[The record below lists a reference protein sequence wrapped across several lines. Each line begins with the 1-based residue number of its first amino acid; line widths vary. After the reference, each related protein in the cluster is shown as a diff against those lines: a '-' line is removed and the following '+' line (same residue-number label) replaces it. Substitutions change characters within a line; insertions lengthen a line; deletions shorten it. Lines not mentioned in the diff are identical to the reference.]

1 MDDILI
7 ECSPGISG
15 DMLLGA
21 FYDLGVPKKVIEQ
34 PLIDLGLKNLYQL
47 DFKESKSCSIRGI
60 KAKVENIDSGPS
72 KRTWRSI
79 KELILNG
86 HLEDKL
92 KKIIYEVFESL
103 AIAEGK
109 VHGIKSEDVHFHEIG
124 AIDSLV
130 DIIGVCAAFNYLN
143 PKWVYCNEP
152 TLGKGFVQTEHGK
165 LSVPAPAVIELVRQ
179 KNIKVLSN
187 CGSSIEGELSTPT
200 GIALLANLV
209 DYLEPPSKY
218 SINSYGVG
226 IGNLNF
232 PFPNLVRVYKIASF
246 NNSSDNDN
254 EQISPKCEEII
265 IQEAWIDDQTAEDIS
280 NFVEKLRI
288 EGAYDVSYQAINMK
302 KNRIGF
308 SIQAILPIE
317 KKEFFRRLWFD
328 YSNTIG
334 VRERTQSR
342 WILLRRRGEC
352 STIFGNIKV
361 KQTLKPDGS
370 IIMKPE
376 NDEVLRLNLEHK
388 ISTYEIRKI
397 IKESSNKFK
406 AFENWK

>member
-1 MDDILI
+1 MEDVLI

-21 FYDLGVPKKVIEQ
+21 FYDLGVPKKVIEK
-34 PLIDLGLKNLYQL
+34 PLIDLGLKDLYQL
-47 DFKESKSCSIRGI
+47 EFKESKSCSIRGI
-60 KAKVENIDSGPS
+60 NTKIKNLECSPI
-72 KRTWRSI
+72 KRTWRNI

-86 HLEDKL
+86 NLEDKL
-92 KKIIYEVFESL
+92 KKLIYEVFESL

-130 DIIGVCAAFNYLN
+130 DIIGVCAALNYLN
-143 PKWVYCNEP
+143 PKKVYCNEP
-152 TLGKGFVQTEHGK
+152 MLGQGFVQTEHGK
-165 LSVPAPAVIELVRQ
+165 LSIPPPAVIELIRQ
-179 KNIKVLSN
+179 KNLKVLSKR
-187 CGSSIEGELSTPT
+187 GSTEGELSTPT

-218 SINSYGVG
+218 SIDSYGVG
-226 IGNLNF
+226 IGNLKF
-232 PFPNLVRVYKIASF
+232 QFPNLVRVHKITVF
-246 NNSSDNDN
+246 NDSSIDN
-254 EQISPKCEEII
+254 QINPKCEEISV
-265 IQEAWIDDQTAEDIS
+265 QEAWIDDQTPEDIS
-280 NFVEKLRI
+280 NFVEKLRV

-308 SIQAILPIE
+308 SIQVILPIE
-317 KKEFFRRLWFD
+317 KKEFFRRLWFN

-352 STIFGNIKV
+352 STTFGNIKV

-370 IIMKPE
+370 IMMKPE
-376 NDEVLRLNLEHK
+376 NDEVLRLKLKHK

-397 IKESSNKFK
+397 IQESSKKFK

>member
-1 MDDILI
+1 MEDFLI

-21 FYDLGVPKKVIEQ
+21 LYDLGVPKQVIEQ
-34 PLIDLGLKNLYQL
+34 PLFDLGLKDLYHL
-47 DFKESKSCSIRGI
+47 EFRESKSSSIRGLR
-60 KAKVENIDSGPS
+60 VEVDNIDRSPI

-86 HLEDKL
+86 NLEDKL
-92 KKIIYEVFESL
+92 KQKIYKVFESL
-103 AIAEGK
+103 ANAEGK
-109 VHGIKSEDVHFHEIG
+109 VHGIKSEEVHFHEIG

-143 PKWVYCNEP
+143 PKKVFCNEP
-152 TLGKGFVQTEHGK
+152 MLGKGFVQTEHGK
-165 LSVPAPAVIELVRQ
+165 LSVPTPAVIELIRQ
-179 KNIKVLSN
+179 KDIKVLTSFE
-187 CGSSIEGELSTPT
+187 SIEGELSTPT
-200 GIALLANLV
+200 GIALISNLA
-209 DYLEPPSKY
+209 DYLQLPQKY

-226 IGNLNF
+226 IGNLKL
-232 PFPNLVRVYKIASF
+232 PFPNLVRVYKITSF
-246 NNSSDNDN
+246 EDSSSNQKIN
-254 EQISPKCEEII
+254 PKCEEISV
-265 IQEAWIDDQTAEDIS
+265 QEAWIDDQTPEDIC
-280 NFVEKLRI
+280 NFIEKLRI
-288 EGAYDVSYQAINMK
+288 EGAYDVSYHAVNMK

-308 SIQAILPIE
+308 SIQAILPVE
-317 KKEFFRRLWFD
+317 KKEFFRGLWFD

-352 STIFGNIKV
+352 STTFGNIKV

-376 NDEVLRLNLEHK
+376 NDEVLRLKLEHK
-388 ISTYEIRKI
+388 ISTEEIRKI
-397 IKESSNKFK
+397 IKDSSKKFK

>member
-1 MDDILI
+1 MEDVLI

-34 PLIDLGLKNLYQL
+34 PLFDLGLKDLYNLE
-47 DFKESKSCSIRGI
+47 FEESKSCSIRGI
-60 KAKVENIDSGPS
+60 KAKVDNIESSPT
-72 KRTWRSI
+72 KRTWKNI
-79 KELILNG
+79 KELISNG
-86 HLEDKL
+86 HIENKL
-92 KKIIYEVFESL
+92 KEIIFKVFESL
-103 AIAEGK
+103 ASAEGK
-109 VHGIKSEDVHFHEIG
+109 VHGIRFEDVHFHEIG

-130 DIIGVCAAFNYLN
+130 DIVGVCAALNYLN
-143 PKWVYCNEP
+143 PKKVYCNEP
-152 TLGKGFVQTEHGK
+152 MLGRGFVQTEHGK
-165 LSVPAPAVIELVRQ
+165 LSIPPPAVIELIRQ
-179 KNIKVLSN
+179 KNIKVLS
-187 CGSSIEGELSTPT
+187 SFDSIEGELSTPT
-200 GIALLANLV
+200 GIALLSNLV
-209 DYLEPPSKY
+209 DYLRTPSRF
-218 SINSYGVG
+218 SIDSYGVG
-226 IGNLNF
+226 IGNLKF
-232 PFPNLVRVYKIASF
+232 PFPNLVRVYKISSF
-246 NNSSDNDN
+246 EDSSRNQKIN
-254 EQISPKCEEII
+254 PKFEEISV
-265 IQEAWIDDQTAEDIS
+265 QEAWIDDQTPEDIS

-308 SIQAILPIE
+308 SIQVILPVE

-334 VRERTQSR
+334 IRERTQSR

-352 STIFGNIKV
+352 STTFGNIKV

-370 IIMKPE
+370 INMKPE
-376 NDEVLRLNLEHK
+376 NDEVLRLKLKHK

-397 IKESSNKFK
+397 IKESSKKFK

>member
-1 MDDILI
+1 MEDVLI

-34 PLIDLGLKNLYQL
+34 PLIDLGLKDLFQL

-60 KAKVENIDSGPS
+60 KTKVENMDCSPIN
-72 KRTWRSI
+72 RTWRNI
-79 KELILNG
+79 KELISNS
-86 HLEDKL
+86 HLENKL

-130 DIIGVCAAFNYLN
+130 DIIGVCAALNYLN
-143 PKWVYCNEP
+143 PKKVYCNEP
-152 TLGKGFVQTEHGK
+152 MLGKGFVQTEHGK
-165 LSVPAPAVIELVRQ
+165 LSVPSPAVIELIRQ
-179 KNIKVLSN
+179 KNIKVLS
-187 CGSSIEGELSTPT
+187 SLDSIEGELSTPT
-200 GIALLANLV
+200 GIALLSNLV
-209 DYLEPPSKY
+209 DNLELPPKY

-226 IGNLNF
+226 MGNLNF
-232 PFPNLVRVYKIASF
+232 PFPNLVRVYKITSF
-246 NNSSDNDN
+246 EDSSIN
-254 EQISPKCEEII
+254 EQINPKYEMISV
-265 IQEAWIDDQTAEDIS
+265 QEAWIDDQTPEDIS
-280 NFVEKLRI
+280 NFVEKMRI

-308 SIQAILPIE
+308 SIQVILPIE

-342 WILLRRRGEC
+342 WTLLRRRGEC
-352 STIFGNIKV
+352 STTFGNIKV

-370 IIMKPE
+370 IIIKPE
-376 NDEVLRLNLEHK
+376 NDEVLRLQLKHK

-397 IKESSNKFK
+397 IKESSKKFK

>member
-1 MDDILI
+1 MEDILI

-15 DMLLGA
+15 DMLLAA

-34 PLIDLGLKNLYQL
+34 PLIDLGLKDLYNLK
-47 DFKESKSCSIRGI
+47 FKESKSCSVRGM
-60 KAKVENIDSGPS
+60 KAEVENINRSQI
-72 KRTWRSI
+72 KRNWRSI
-79 KELILNG
+79 KNLILDG
-86 HLEDKL
+86 KLENEL
-92 KKIIYEVFESL
+92 QQIIYEVFESL

-109 VHGIKSEDVHFHEIG
+109 VHGIKSDDVHFHEIG

-130 DIIGVCAAFNYLN
+130 DIIGVCAALNFLN
-143 PKWVYCNEP
+143 PKKVYCNEP
-152 TLGKGFVQTEHGK
+152 MLGKGFVETEHGK
-165 LSVPAPAVIELVRQ
+165 LSVPPPAVIELLREKKINV
-179 KNIKVLSN
+179 I
-187 CGSSIEGELSTPT
+187 SSFESINGELSTPT
-200 GIALLANLV
+200 GIALISNLA
-209 DYLEPPSKY
+209 DYLQPPKKY

-226 IGNLNF
+226 IGNKKF
-232 PFPNLVRVYKIASF
+232 PFPNLVRVYKITSLED
-246 NNSSDNDN
+246 SSINKQSN
-254 EQISPKCEEII
+254 PICEKIAV
-265 IQEAWIDDQTAEDIS
+265 QEAWIDDQTPEDVS

-308 SIQAILPIE
+308 SIQIILPID
-317 KKEFFRRLWFD
+317 KKEYFRGLWFD

-334 VRERTQSR
+334 VRERIQDR

-352 STIFGNIKV
+352 STIFGNVKV

-397 IKESSNKFK
+397 INESSKKFK

>member
-1 MDDILI
+1 MDDVLI

-34 PLIDLGLKNLYQL
+34 PLIDLGLKDLYQL
-47 DFKESKSCSIRGI
+47 EFKESKSCSIRGI
-60 KAKVENIDSGPS
+60 KAKVENIDCSPN

-109 VHGIKSEDVHFHEIG
+109 VHGIKYEDVHFHEIG

-130 DIIGVCAAFNYLN
+130 DIIGVCAALNYLN
-143 PKWVYCNEP
+143 PKRVYCNQP

-179 KNIKVLSN
+179 KNIKVLSDWN
-187 CGSSIEGELSTPT
+187 SIEGELSTPT

-209 DYLEPPSKY
+209 DYPEPPSKY
-218 SINSYGVG
+218 TINSYGVG

-232 PFPNLVRVYKIASF
+232 PFPNLVRVYKITSF
-246 NNSSDNDN
+246 ENSSIN
-254 EQISPKCEEII
+254 EQINPKCEEISV
-265 IQEAWIDDQTAEDIS
+265 QEAWIDDQTPEDIS

-308 SIQAILPIE
+308 SIQVILPIE
-317 KKEFFRRLWFD
+317 KQEFFRQLWFN

-352 STIFGNIKV
+352 STTFGNIKV
-361 KQTLKPDGS
+361 KQTLKPDGT
-370 IIMKPE
+370 INMKPE
-376 NDEVLRLNLEHK
+376 NDEVLRLKLKHK

-397 IKESSNKFK
+397 IKESSKKFK

>member
-1 MDDILI
+1 MDDVLI

-34 PLIDLGLKNLYQL
+34 PLIDLGLKDLYQL

-60 KAKVENIDSGPS
+60 KAKVENIDSCPI

-109 VHGIKSEDVHFHEIG
+109 VHGIKPEDVHFHEIG

-130 DIIGVCAAFNYLN
+130 DIIGVCAALNYLN
-143 PKWVYCNEP
+143 PKRVYCNEP
-152 TLGKGFVQTEHGK
+152 MLGKGFVHTEHGK
-165 LSVPAPAVIELVRQ
+165 LSVPPPAVIELIRQ
-179 KNIKVLSN
+179 KNIKVLS
-187 CGSSIEGELSTPT
+187 SRDSIEGELSTPT

-209 DYLEPPSKY
+209 DYLEPPLKF

-226 IGNLNF
+226 IGSLKF
-232 PFPNLVRVYKIASF
+232 PFPNLVRVYKITSF
-246 NNSSDNDN
+246 EDSSNNDN
-254 EQISPKCEEII
+254 EQISPKCEEIS
-265 IQEAWIDDQTAEDIS
+265 IQEAWIDDQTPEDIS

-288 EGAYDVSYQAINMK
+288 EGAYDVSYQSIKMK

-308 SIQAILPIE
+308 SIQVILPIE

-334 VRERTQSR
+334 VRERNQSR

-352 STIFGNIKV
+352 STTFGNIKV

-376 NDEVLRLNLEHK
+376 NDEVLRLQLKHK
-388 ISTYEIRKI
+388 
-397 IKESSNKFK
+397 
-406 AFENWK
+406 

>member
-1 MDDILI
+1 MDDVLI

-34 PLIDLGLKNLYQL
+34 PLIDLGLKDLYQL
-47 DFKESKSCSIRGI
+47 SFKESKSCTIRGI
-60 KAKVENIDSGPS
+60 KAKVESTDCSPI

-92 KKIIYEVFESL
+92 KKIIYGVFESL

-109 VHGIKSEDVHFHEIG
+109 VHGIKSDDVHFHEIG

-130 DIIGVCAAFNYLN
+130 DIIGVCAALNYLN
-143 PKWVYCNEP
+143 PKRVYCNEP
-152 TLGKGFVQTEHGK
+152 MLGKGFVQTEHGK

-179 KNIKVLSN
+179 KNIKVLSDWN
-187 CGSSIEGELSTPT
+187 SIEGELSTPT

-209 DYLEPPSKY
+209 DYPEPPSKY
-218 SINSYGVG
+218 SIKSYGVG
-226 IGNLNF
+226 IGNLKF
-232 PFPNLVRVYKIASF
+232 SFPNLVRVYKIISF
-246 NNSSDNDN
+246 EKPLNNKEIN
-254 EQISPKCEEII
+254 PKCEEIC
-265 IQEAWIDDQTAEDIS
+265 IQESWIDDQTPEDIS

-308 SIQAILPIE
+308 SIQAMLPIE
-317 KKEFFRRLWFD
+317 KKEFFRKLWFD

-334 VRERTQSR
+334 VRERNQSR

-352 STIFGNIKV
+352 LTTFGNIKV

-376 NDEVLRLNLEHK
+376 NDEVLRLQLKHK

-397 IKESSNKFK
+397 IRNQVKNLKHLKTGNEI
-406 AFENWK
+406 

>member
-1 MDDILI
+1 MEDVLI

-21 FYDLGVPKKVIEQ
+21 FYDLGVPKKVIEK
-34 PLIDLGLKNLYQL
+34 PLIDLGLKDLYHL
-47 DFKESKSCSIRGI
+47 EFKESRSSSIRGI
-60 KAKVENIDSGPS
+60 KSKVENIDCSAS
-72 KRTWRSI
+72 KRTWKSI
-79 KELILNG
+79 KELISNG

-92 KKIIYEVFESL
+92 KQLIYEVFESL
-103 AIAEGK
+103 ANAEGK

-143 PKWVYCNEP
+143 PKKVYCNEP
-152 TLGKGFVQTEHGK
+152 MLGKGFVQTEHGK
-165 LSVPAPAVIELVRQ
+165 LSVPAPAVIELLRQ

-187 CGSSIEGELSTPT
+187 RDSSIEGELSTPT

-232 PFPNLVRVYKIASF
+232 PFPNLVRVYKITSF
-246 NNSSDNDN
+246 NNSSINDN
-254 EQISPKCEEII
+254 EQISPKREEII
-265 IQEAWIDDQTAEDIS
+265 IQEAWIDDQTPEDIS
-280 NFVEKLRI
+280 NFVKKLRI

-334 VRERTQSR
+334 VRERNQSR
-342 WILLRRRGEC
+342 WVLLRRRGEC
-352 STIFGNIKV
+352 STTFGNIKV

-370 IIMKPE
+370 INMKPE
-376 NDEVLRLNLEHK
+376 NDEVLRLKLKHK
-388 ISTYEIRKI
+388 LSTYEIRKI
-397 IKESSNKFK
+397 IKESSKKFK

>member
-1 MDDILI
+1 MDDVLI

-34 PLIDLGLKNLYQL
+34 PLIDLGFKDLYQL
-47 DFKESKSCSIRGI
+47 DFQESKSCSIRGI
-60 KAKVENIDSGPS
+60 KAKVENIDPS
-72 KRTWRSI
+72 PIKRTWRSI

-109 VHGIKSEDVHFHEIG
+109 VHGIKSDDVHFHEIG

-130 DIIGVCAAFNYLN
+130 DIIGVCAALNYLN
-143 PKWVYCNEP
+143 PKRVYCNEP
-152 TLGKGFVQTEHGK
+152 MLGKGFVHTEHGK
-165 LSVPAPAVIELVRQ
+165 LSVPPPAVIELIRQ
-179 KNIKVLSN
+179 KSIKVLS
-187 CGSSIEGELSTPT
+187 SRDSIEGELSTPT

-209 DYLEPPSKY
+209 DYQEPPLKF

-226 IGNLNF
+226 IGSLKF
-232 PFPNLVRVYKIASF
+232 PFPNLVRVYKITSF
-246 NNSSDNDN
+246 EDSSNNDN
-254 EQISPKCEEII
+254 EQISPKCEEVS
-265 IQEAWIDDQTAEDIS
+265 IQEAWIDDQTPEDIS
-280 NFVEKLRI
+280 NFVEKLRT

-308 SIQAILPIE
+308 SIQVILPIE
-317 KKEFFRRLWFD
+317 KKDFFRRLWFD

-334 VRERTQSR
+334 VRERNQSR

-352 STIFGNIKV
+352 STTLGNIKV

-376 NDEVLRLNLEHK
+376 NDEVLRLQLKHK

-397 IKESSNKFK
+397 IRESSKNFK